1 MPDPSND
8 TIWSRIPRDRPET
21 MEALYDGF
29 HPLAVH
35 WAFELH
41 EGFRDVQRSLD
52 DLIQDAWTGILEAW
66 HGWDERRAKGGA
78 FKTYANYMA
87 KWGVLN
93 GNRHCDRGLYNAY
106 IHDRELYTRVLQ
118 MTSLDEIMKYGVP
131 RSGYKEAEPLKHRL
145 PDPAA
150 PRVYDEVVADGE
162 FRRLLSLV
170 ASPRTRLVLELYFGE
185 GLNLDEIGLAMP
197 RFGYGPAVTKERVR
211 QIREQG
217 KREIRRKLGR
227 RPLVV
232 RG

>member
-1 MPDPSND
+1 MPDPGND
-8 TIWSRIPRDRPET
+8 TIWSRVPRDRPDT

-66 HGWDERRAKGGA
+66 HGWDERRARGGT
-78 FKTYANYMA
+78 FKSWANNMA
-87 KWGVLN
+87 RWGVLN

-106 IHDRELYTRVLQ
+106 IHDRELYARVLR
-118 MTSLDEIMKYGVP
+118 MTSLDGIMDDSPACCPLDCIPDHGAE
-131 RSGYKEAEPLKHRL
+131 RSREEAL
-145 PDPAA
+145 
-150 PRVYDEVVADGE
+150 ADGE

-170 ASPRTRLVLELYFGE
+170 ASPRTRLVLELYFGG
-185 GLNLDEIGLAMP
+185 GLNLDEIGRAMP
-197 RFGYGPAVTKERVR
+197 QFGFGPAVTKERVR

-217 KREIRRKLGR
+217 KSEIKRKLGR